1 MSTYKT
7 KNPLGSAAVKDLY
20 DNAENVDKFVND
32 RTKEELDDRLGVLRK
47 TWYGMEMIFN
57 RFITYITGRGEQAVA
72 SIGWQELGN
81 WATGLTVDNRQQIV
95 YFNGSWY
102 KYLGELEHVIAG
114 DSPENDGGVW
124 SAENPTG
131 KWSNIG
137 DAALRSNLGS
147 GEGFKLVGQVSSFA
161 ALRTIAPGFVG
172 QKILLASYAP
182 VAGWFALALPPAG
195 FGEFIAKSGSATDD
209 GGYICVPDGI
219 TDMYWQRLIESETLH
234 AEHYGALCDSTR
246 TAAGTDC
253 ADALNAMFE
262 TAIANNLAV
271 DFSAKTYNSDLL
283 ERGYYIS
290 KSVVATGINVI
301 NGNPVFHVKSSVFDQ
316 TTSKYALLLGDPN
329 TDFSTIQNGLIFSTI
344 SVRDLDRRAGNMR
357 GIYVKYTA
365 AYGTFLRAIDF
376 NGVGVELAPVYDSSF
391 IPIVER
397 CGNVS
402 EYALLTNPNGDEC
415 NSIFFPFILC
425 HDSYHKGIYVAGS
438 KIVIE
443 HIHAEANAVLTT
455 DDGYTGLT
463 GASTSTGLKYVNHV
477 IYLTGGELRNA
488 NFNDYAYADN
498 KTYYG
503 DQNTLNGSAGSH
515 VAIALVESTGGNI
528 ANKIA
533 TERGGNLARTSFFS
547 SSTESSIKLLTAGH
561 VYFES
566 TSRISVDKV
575 KINFLSSWSADTE
588 IKGGRVLNW
597 GPRFMGTLRATK
609 VDATAMTD
617 DSSYIDAVRC
627 RFLNGL
633 SRISASPL
641 NKFNDCDIPTLSLT
655 TANSAEVAEFINC
668 KIGATGGVTVANGTA
683 SYIKNLTFKGC
694 TLRNAWSS
702 GGIYNILRFVGT
714 DNTPAGSAYSLTG
727 WTRPRFTAPGTIVQQ
742 PKSAYTS
749 GDVIQAVCLTLPS
762 DGNATWQN
770 TIVAA

>member
-1 MSTYKT
+1 MTRIPESPAWEDEIELISRSERVSGGLDGVA
-7 KNPLGSAAVKDLY
+7 NRPLKSLANRTRYLKERSDESDVTAAEKVSAVK
-20 DNAENVDKFVND
+20 KF
-32 RTKEELDDRLGVLRK
+32 TKGATLESPREEILHGVYRLVWTGDFPK
-47 TWYGMEMIFN
+47 TVPPN
-57 RFITYITGRGEQAVA
+57 
-72 SIGWQELGN
+72 S
-81 WATGLTVDNRQQIV
+81 
-95 YFNGSWY
+95 
-102 KYLGELEHVIAG
+102 
-114 DSPENDGGVW
+114 SPETTGGVKAGGW
-124 SAENPTG
+124 AYTS
-131 KWSNIG
+131 
-137 DAALRSNLGS
+137 DAKIRQSLADKS
-147 GEGFKLVGQVSSFA
+147 GFGMVGQVSSFA
-161 ALRTIAPGFVG
+161 ALRGINPARAG
-172 QKILLASYAP
+172 QKILLASHAYIE
-182 VAGWFALALPPAG
+182 GWFAQALPPDG

-219 TDMYWQRLIESETLH
+219 TNLYWQRIIGKETLRP
-234 AEHYGALCDSTR
+234 EHYGARCDSTR
-246 TAAGTDC
+246 VVAGTDC
-253 ADALNAMFE
+253 TDALNAMFA
-262 TAIANNLAV
+262 TAIANNFAV
-271 DFSAKTYNSDLL
+271 EFSAKTYSSDLL

-357 GIYVKYTA
+357 GIYVKYTG
-365 AYGTFLRAIDF
+365 AYGTFLRAIDI

-463 GASTSTGLKYVNHV
+463 GATTSTGLKYVNHV

-547 SSTESSIKLLTAGH
+547 SSTESVITLLTAGY

-566 TSRISVDKV
+566 TSRIAVTKAV
-575 KINFLSSWSADTE
+575 CNFLSSWSADTK
-588 IKGGRVLNW
+588 INGGRIRNW
-597 GPRFMGTLRATK
+597 GSRFIGKLTGVRIDT
-609 VDATAMTD
+609 TASAD
-617 DSSYIDAVRC
+617 DSSYVDANRC
-627 RFLNGL
+627 DFPNGITH
-633 SRISASPL
+633 ISASPL
-641 NKFNDCDIPTLSLT
+641 NKFTNCEIPTMNLT
-655 TANSAEVAEFINC
+655 AANSAEVGEFTNC
-668 KIGATGGVTVANGTA
+668 NIGATGGVTVANGTA

-770 TIVAA
+770 IAVAA